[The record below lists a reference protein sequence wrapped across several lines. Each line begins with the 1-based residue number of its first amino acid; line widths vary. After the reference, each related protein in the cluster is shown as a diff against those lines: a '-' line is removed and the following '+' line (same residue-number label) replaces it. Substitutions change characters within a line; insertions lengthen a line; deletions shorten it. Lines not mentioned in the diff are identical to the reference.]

1 MRTPFRRLT
10 FIRQML
16 LLQIAVVVAL
26 IVIGMVLVAWLLRS
40 NLESQFEQRA
50 LTLARTVAVE
60 PGLGDLVRNRDQ
72 PAVQARALKVAGV
85 NHALFVVVADSNG
98 IRLAH
103 PDPAQI
109 GRPVSTDAT
118 EALSGSEVASIEQGT
133 LGLSA
138 RGKVPLRDST
148 GTIVGE
154 ISAGFDAD
162 DINETLRAA
171 LWLSAVFAC
180 GALLLG
186 ISASALLSRLLKRRT
201 LGLEP
206 ADLAQLVR
214 EREAVLHGI
223 GEGVLAVDPAGRV
236 TMANAEA
243 GRLLGQD
250 IEPGILV
257 ADLDLPGPLRSALNG
272 RRSENVAT
280 VAGPRV
286 LVCRHRPVERD
297 GISLG
302 SVVTLA
308 DRTDLETLTGE
319 LAAVRT
325 MTGALRAQRHE
336 FANRMHTVLG
346 LLHNGEYSDA
356 VEYLGAVTEFTGG
369 NLISD
374 SPAVESATIRSF
386 MSAKTSRAAELGVEL
401 TLSETS
407 WVPQKLLAPVEVV
420 TVLGNLVDNALDAA
434 SSSLVRPATVEV
446 DLIAD
451 GRTLVVSVADSG
463 DGVPPDR
470 LGAIF
475 VEGSSTRGPDR
486 GLGLAIAR
494 QCARDLG
501 GEVELTNPGRS
512 GSPTVFVARLPGI
525 LAAVVR

>member
-72 PAVQARALKVAGV
+72 PAVQARAL
-85 NHALFVVVADSNG
+85 FVVVADSNG

-118 EALSGSEVASIEQGT
+118 EALSGGEVASIEQGT

-250 IEPGILV
+250 IEPGILA
-257 ADLDLPGPLRSALNG
+257 ADLDLPGPLRLALKG
-272 RRSENVAT
+272 RRSENVVT

-286 LVCRHRPVERD
+286 PVCRHRPVERD

-308 DRTDLETLTGE
+308 ERTDLETLTGE

-369 NLISD
+369 I
-374 SPAVESATIRSF
+374 
-386 MSAKTSRAAELGVEL
+386 
-401 TLSETS
+401 
-407 WVPQKLLAPVEVV
+407 
-420 TVLGNLVDNALDAA
+420 
-434 SSSLVRPATVEV
+434 
-446 DLIAD
+446 
-451 GRTLVVSVADSG
+451 
-463 DGVPPDR
+463 
-470 LGAIF
+470 
-475 VEGSSTRGPDR
+475 
-486 GLGLAIAR
+486 
-494 QCARDLG
+494 
-501 GEVELTNPGRS
+501 
-512 GSPTVFVARLPGI
+512 
-525 LAAVVR
+525 